1 MMVTPTTR
9 PRQTP
14 GVVTCEVLDELVAYS
29 PASSQAVSLNVSARA
44 IWELC
49 DGTRTLDD
57 ICNELSES
65 AGMPPE
71 ALRADV
77 QAAIDQLRDLGLL
90 VASNP

>member
-1 MMVTPTTR
+1 MIVKPTTR

-14 GVVTCEVLDELVAYS
+14 GVVTSEVLDELVAYS

-57 ICNELSES
+57 ICNELSEA
-65 AGMPPE
+65 AGTPPE

-77 QAAIDQLRDLGLL
+77 QAAIDQMRDLGLL

>member
-1 MMVTPTTR
+1 MTSTLAR
-9 PRQTP
+9 PHQSP
-14 GVVTCEVLDELVAYS
+14 DIVCSEVLDELVAYA
-29 PASSQAVSLNVSARA
+29 PATSQAVSLNVSARA

-57 ICNELSES
+57 ICNELSAS

-77 QAAIDQLRDLGLL
+77 QAAIEQMRDLGLL